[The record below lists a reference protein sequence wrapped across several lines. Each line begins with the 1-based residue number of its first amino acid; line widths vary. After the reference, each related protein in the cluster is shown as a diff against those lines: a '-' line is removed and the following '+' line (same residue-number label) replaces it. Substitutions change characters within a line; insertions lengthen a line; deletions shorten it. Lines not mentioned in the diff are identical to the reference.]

1 MKHLEN
7 FESYN
12 ESKSDMKK
20 IKKEIKD
27 KMSEIEKLELKH
39 SDMKK
44 PSAHGSVLKQQISK
58 LKSEVKDLEKEI
70 NELENTSED
79 FSYEAEME
87 EEDPYQD
94 GFDAAQIYNVR
105 GVFTK
110 NPYERG
116 SEEHAQWERGHYDG
130 SQQPKQELRSMYKK
144 NPVT

>member
-1 MKHLEN
+1 MRHLAN

-44 PSAHGSVLKQQISK
+44 PSAQGSVLKQQISK
-58 LKSEVKDLEKEI
+58 LKTEVKSLEKE
-70 NELENTSED
+70 LNTSED

-94 GFDAAQIYNVR
+94 GFDAAQEYNVR

-130 SQQPKQELRSMYKK
+130 SQQPKQEFKRIS
-144 NPVT
+144 

>member
-1 MKHLEN
+1 MRHLEN

-58 LKSEVKDLEKEI
+58 LKTEVKSLEKE
-70 NELENTSED
+70 LNTSED
-79 FSYEAEME
+79 FSYEEEME
-87 EEDPYQD
+87 EESPYQD

-130 SQQPKQELRSMYKK
+130 SQQPNQEFSKMYKK
-144 NPVT
+144 

>member
-1 MKHLEN
+1 
-7 FESYN
+7 
-12 ESKSDMKK
+12 
-20 IKKEIKD
+20 
-27 KMSEIEKLELKH
+27 MSEIEKLELKH

-58 LKSEVKDLEKEI
+58 LKSEVKSLEKE
-70 NELENTSED
+70 LNTSED